1 MVFDDI
7 RNIYKAELSDEQFDK
22 LGAFINRET
31 GIKMPPAKK
40 VMVQARLKKRLKE
53 LGIPTFEAYLSYVF
67 GKEGIQSEVVHVI
80 DAIST
85 NKTDFFREP
94 VHFSFLKEQVLPE
107 FTANN
112 IGGTLKVWSAA
123 CSSGEEPYTLAVS
136 ISEFLGDSKD
146 FDFRI
151 HGTDIS
157 TLILK
162 MAMNAVFTEERL
174 RPAVPEYLVRKY
186 FMRSTDALKRTYR
199 AVPELRQKMSFSRVN
214 FMDESY
220 PLAEKFDVVFC
231 RNVLIYFDREVQE
244 AVVQKICRYLK
255 PGGYFFHG
263 HSESLIGMNLPLKN
277 VRPTVFQ
284 KI

>member
-7 RNIYKAELSDEQFDK
+7 RNIYKAELTDEQFDK
-22 LGAFINRET
+22 LGTFINRET

-53 LGIPTFEAYLSYVF
+53 LDIPTFEAYLCYVF
-67 GKEGIQSEVVHVI
+67 GKEGIQSEVVHVF

-94 VHFSFLKEQVLPE
+94 VHFSFLKEHVLPE
-107 FTANN
+107 YKSNN
-112 IGGTLKVWSAA
+112 NGGTLKVWSAA
-123 CSSGEEPYTLAVS
+123 CSSGEEPYTLAMS
-136 ISEFLGDSKD
+136 ISEFLGGSKD
-146 FDFRI
+146 FDYRI

-162 MAMNAVFTEERL
+162 MAMNAVFTEERV
-174 RPAVPEYLVRKY
+174 RPAIPEYLVRKY
-186 FMRSTDALKRTYR
+186 FMRSTDAVKRTYR

-220 PLAEKFDVVFC
+220 PLSEKFDVVFC

-263 HSESLIGMNLPLKN
+263 HSESLIGMNLPLRN

>member
-1 MVFDDI
+1 MVFDEI
-7 RNIYKAELSDEQFDK
+7 RNIYKAELSDDQFDK

-53 LGIPTFEAYLSYVF
+53 LGIPTFEAYLQYVF
-67 GKEGIQSEVVHVI
+67 GKEGIESEVIHVF

-94 VHFSFLKEQVLPE
+94 VHFSFLKEHVLPE
-107 FTANN
+107 FKAKKT
-112 IGGTLKVWSAA
+112 GSTLKVWSAA
-123 CSSGEEPYTLAVS
+123 CSSGEEPYTLAMS

-162 MAMNAVFTEERL
+162 MALNAVFTEERL
-174 RPAVPEYLVRKY
+174 RPAVPEFLVRKY
-186 FMRSTDALKRTYR
+186 FMKSSDPVKRTYR
-199 AVPELRQKMSFSRVN
+199 AVPELRQKLSFSRLN
-214 FMDESY
+214 FMDENY
-220 PLAEKFDVVFC
+220 PIAEKFDVVFC

-255 PGGYFFHG
+255 SGGYFFHG

-277 VRPTVFQ
+277 IRPTVFQ